1 MHPRLAGWLFII
13 DYLTGWRL
21 RVMHQVLE
29 ISPGRDPLPV
39 TCKAAASDSSSGA
52 SQPNRIIL
60 RIREKAQLQ
69 PVLDY
74 LRDFIHAS
82 PALTCYLLLPLGPL
96 CSSSPAR
103 QRQLGHGTSILQLNL

>member
-1 MHPRLAGWLFII
+1 
-13 DYLTGWRL
+13 
-21 RVMHQVLE
+21 MHQVLE

-52 SQPNRIIL
+52 GQPNRIIL

-74 LRDFIHAS
+74 LRDFIRAS
-82 PALTCYLLLPLGPL
+82 PAFAYLLPLRP
-96 CSSSPAR
+96 P
-103 QRQLGHGTSILQLNL
+103 

>member
-1 MHPRLAGWLFII
+1 
-13 DYLTGWRL
+13 
-21 RVMHQVLE
+21 MHQVLE

-60 RIREKAQLQ
+60 RIREKAHLQ

-82 PALTCYLLLPLGPL
+82 PAFICYLLPLGPP

-103 QRQLGHGTSILQLNL
+103 QRQLGHGTGIPQLNL